1 MKTNG
6 IMKKASGMIRKTGF
20 KLRQS
25 SPEILIVGGIIGVI
39 GSAVMACKAT
49 TKVSEIQDKVNKQL
63 DAAEEALAK
72 HSDIYSEEDYKKD
85 KLIIRAHQVVDYAK
99 LYGPSIICGALSI
112 SCIVGSHVILKKRN
126 LALSAAYAT
135 IDKAFKEYRGR
146 VAEKY
151 GEDIDRELRYNVKK
165 LVTEEK
171 VKTEDGKTKKVKN
184 TTNYIDGEYS
194 DYYRIFDESNKYFE
208 RNPQLNRAFLRCHE
222 QYATDK
228 LRSQG
233 YLFLNDVYKDLGFKP
248 TREGAIVGWVLD
260 PDSNESDNYVD
271 FGVFESQRPKAKDFV
286 NGYEY
291 SVVLDFNVDGPILDR
306 FAKFAKDW

>member
-1 MKTNG
+1 MKTNE
-6 IMKKASGMIRKTGF
+6 IMKKASGMIHKTGF
-20 KLRQS
+20 KLRKS

-49 TKVSEIQDKVNKQL
+49 TKVSEIQDKTDKQL
-63 DAAEEALAK
+63 AAAEEALAK
-72 HSDIYSEEDYKKD
+72 HADIYSEEDYKKD

-99 LYGPSIICGALSI
+99 LYGPSIVCGALSI

-151 GEDIDRELRYNVKK
+151 GDDIDKELRYNVKK

-184 TTNYIDGEYS
+184 TTNYIDGE
-194 DYYRIFDESNKYFE
+194 
-208 RNPQLNRAFLRCHE
+208 
-222 QYATDK
+222 
-228 LRSQG
+228 
-233 YLFLNDVYKDLGFKP
+233 
-248 TREGAIVGWVLD
+248 
-260 PDSNESDNYVD
+260 
-271 FGVFESQRPKAKDFV
+271 
-286 NGYEY
+286 
-291 SVVLDFNVDGPILDR
+291 
-306 FAKFAKDW
+306 

>member
-1 MKTNG
+1 M
-6 IMKKASGMIRKTGF
+6 
-20 KLRQS
+20 
-25 SPEILIVGGIIGVI
+25 
-39 GSAVMACKAT
+39 
-49 TKVSEIQDKVNKQL
+49 
-63 DAAEEALAK
+63 
-72 HSDIYSEEDYKKD
+72 
-85 KLIIRAHQVVDYAK
+85 
-99 LYGPSIICGALSI
+99 
-112 SCIVGSHVILKKRN
+112 GSHVILKKRN
-126 LALSAAYAT
+126 LALSAAYAAV
-135 IDKAFKEYRGR
+135 DKAFKDYRGR
-146 VAEKY
+146 VVEKY
-151 GEDIDRELRYNVKK
+151 GEDIDKELRYNVKK
-165 LVTEEK
+165 LVAEEK

-271 FGVFESQRPKAKDFV
+271 FGIFESQRPKAKDFV

-306 FAKFAKDW
+306 FTKFAKEW

>member
-1 MKTNG
+1 MKTNE
-6 IMKKASGMIRKTGF
+6 IMKKASGLVHRTGF
-20 KLRQS
+20 KIRQS
-25 SPEILIVGGIIGVI
+25 SPEILIVGGILGVI

-49 TKVSEIQDKVNKQL
+49 TKVSEIQDTANEQL
-63 DAAEEALAK
+63 VAAEWYLNNRP
-72 HSDIYSEEDYKKD
+72 DIYSEEDYKKD
-85 KLIIRAHQVVDYAK
+85 KLEIRAHQAVDYAK
-99 LYGPSIICGALSI
+99 LYGPAVICGALSL

-126 LALSAAYAT
+126 LALSAAYAAV
-135 IDKAFKEYRGR
+135 DKAFKDYRGR
-146 VAEKY
+146 VVEKY
-151 GEDIDRELRYNVKK
+151 GEDIDKELRYNVKK

-184 TTNYIDGEYS
+184 TTDYIDGEYS

-233 YLFLNDVYKDLGFKP
+233 YLFLNDVYKDLGYKP

-260 PDSNESDNYVD
+260 PNSDKSDGYVD
-271 FGVFESQRPKAKDFV
+271 FGIFESQRMKAKDFV

-291 SVVLDFNVDGPILDR
+291 AVILDFNVDGPILDR
-306 FAKFAKDW
+306 FTKFAKDW